1 MTAGAAGN
9 RTQVRSCSPSDAFLP
24 HLFIPRFSPIH
35 SRKSPWQSAS
45 KRRSDASGPGFDSRA
60 RQSTF
65 ALRASQF
72 TVELRGLARRL
83 YSTELCG
90 EARVRRQPIGATRDR
105 FPGLSVGELP
115 EPSSGLGIALCSRSL
130 PEQLANRSM
139 RVPNGWQK
147 RQYRA
152 SNKRQLS

>member
-45 KRRSDASGPGFDSRA
+45 KRRSDARGPGFDSRA

-115 EPSSGLGIALCSRSL
+115 EPSSGLGIAVCLSSWQTGLCEFPTVGKNDNTVPPTRGSCR
-130 PEQLANRSM
+130 NR
-139 RVPNGWQK
+139 
-147 RQYRA
+147 
-152 SNKRQLS
+152 L

>member
-45 KRRSDASGPGFDSRA
+45 KRRSDARGPGFDSRA

-65 ALRASQF
+65 ALRAPQF

-115 EPSSGLGIALCSRSL
+115 KPSSGPGIALCTRSL
-130 PEQLANRSM
+130 PEQLANRAM
-139 RVPNGWQK
+139 RVPNGW
-147 RQYRA
+147 
-152 SNKRQLS
+152 